1 MSDHRAK
8 PAALWTIANIM
19 VRTIAKDYDAKR
31 DKILIAAARVFAQ
44 RGVAGASMAEVAK
57 ACGIS
62 KGNIY
67 HYYDSKLAILFDILD
82 SYLCRLRDRI
92 IAVELN
98 HNNAQASLERLC
110 VAILDAYQGMD
121 HEHKIQ
127 TEGIPLLPEDQQII
141 LKGYQ
146 RDMVRHLEAFLIV
159 SNKGLQ
165 SDTETRRAAAMS
177 VFGMLNWFYM
187 WNTRQGAKGRAAYA
201 KTVAQ
206 MTLGGVANIS

>member
-1 MSDHRAK
+1 
-8 PAALWTIANIM
+8 M

-31 DKILIAAARVFAQ
+31 DKILTAAAGVFAE
-44 RGVAGASMAEVAK
+44 RGVAGASMAGVAK

-92 IAVELN
+92 IALQLDA
-98 HNNAQASLERLC
+98 NNVQTALETLC
-110 VAILDAYQGMD
+110 VEILDAYQGMD

-127 TEGIPLLPEDQQII
+127 TEGIPLLPEDQQAT

-159 SNKGLQ
+159 SNKDLQ
-165 SDTETRRAAAMS
+165 ADSEIRHAAAMS

-187 WNTRQGAKGRAAYA
+187 WNTRQDAKGRAAYA

-206 MTLGGVANIS
+206 MTMGGVRNIRRS

>member
-1 MSDHRAK
+1 LTSAK
-8 PAALWTIANIM
+8 QM
-19 VRTIAKDYDAKR
+19 VRTIAKDHDAKR
-31 DKILIAAARVFAQ
+31 DKILTAAAGVFAK

-92 IAVELN
+92 IAVQVN
-98 HNNAQASLERLC
+98 PNDIQTALEMLC
-110 VAILDAYQGMD
+110 LEILDAYQGMD

-127 TEGIPLLPEDQQII
+127 TEGIPLLPMEQQTI

-159 SNKGLQ
+159 LNKDLQ

-187 WNTRQGAKGRAAYA
+187 WNTRQDTKGRAAFA

-206 MTLGGVANIS
+206 MAVGGVKNIG

>member
-1 MSDHRAK
+1 
-8 PAALWTIANIM
+8 M

-31 DKILIAAARVFAQ
+31 DKILTAAAGVIAE

-92 IAVELN
+92 IAVQLDT
-98 HNNAQASLERLC
+98 NNVETSLETLC
-110 VAILDAYQGMD
+110 VEILDAYQGMD

-127 TEGIPLLPEDQQII
+127 TEGIPLLPEDQQSI

-159 SNKGLQ
+159 SNKDLQ
-165 SDTETRRAAAMS
+165 ANSETRREAAMS

-187 WNTRQGAKGRAAYA
+187 WNTRQDAKGRAAYA

-206 MTLGGVANIS
+206 MTMGGVKNILRS

>member
-1 MSDHRAK
+1 
-8 PAALWTIANIM
+8 M

-31 DKILIAAARVFAQ
+31 DKILTAAAGVFAQ

-92 IAVELN
+92 IAVQLYA
-98 HNNAQASLERLC
+98 NNVQSSLETLC
-110 VAILDAYQGMD
+110 NEILDAYQGMD

-127 TEGIPLLPEDQQII
+127 TEGIPLLPEDQQTA

-146 RDMVRHLEAFLIV
+146 RDMVSHLEAFLIV
-159 SNKGLQ
+159 SNNDLQ
-165 SDTETRRAAAMS
+165 TDRETRRAVAMS

-187 WNTRQGAKGRAAYA
+187 WNTRQDANGPAAYA

-206 MTLGGVANIS
+206 MTIGGVGNIG